1 MTRKYKNV
9 LGLDTPKEQ
18 AQALGMATSAFQ
30 QAVQSLNEGNIR
42 EYLYLY
48 GYMSGIQGLAD
59 AEKAMQLVSD
69 IQVLRE
75 RLVEMEKAIA

>member
-9 LGLDTPKEQ
+9 LGLDTPQEQ
-18 AQALGMATSAFQ
+18 AKALGMATSAFQ
-30 QAVQSLNEGNIR
+30 QAAQSLNDGDIR
-42 EYLYLY
+42 GYLYLY

-59 AEKAMQLVSD
+59 AEKAEQLVND

>member
-1 MTRKYKNV
+1 MTRKYRNV
-9 LGLDTPKEQ
+9 LGLDTPAEQ

-30 QAVQSLNEGNIR
+30 QAVQSLNDGDIQG
-42 EYLYLY
+42 YTYLY

-59 AEKAMQLVSD
+59 AEHAVQLVSD

-75 RLVEMEKAIA
+75 RLVEMRKAIA